1 MLLKNVSN
9 PIKTIVSVLFLGL
22 CGNSLAQAQPL
33 RCERVDSGNDNS
45 KLCVDTLKDLR
56 QDLNDQL
63 LTTYLVT
70 DAPLRLIDDT
80 HQVWLRQSQQCKN
93 LECFKQQFNVR
104 MEDLNVYTSMNQTL
118 TQHYLKYENGQ
129 MAKQRVHLKIHQ
141 LSKDRIKIEGLAYR
155 NPNNRLETRAMPLL
169 AYTTPQKKN
178 EIIDNEHDCK
188 YQLNFQKAL
197 LRVSSQQPGCERFVG
212 IYRLYD

>member
-9 PIKTIVSVLFLGL
+9 PIKTIVYLLFLGL
-22 CGNSLAQAQPL
+22 CGNSLTQAQPL
-33 RCERVDSGNDNS
+33 RCDRADSTNDNS
-45 KLCVDTLKDLR
+45 RLCVDTLKDLR
-56 QDLNDQL
+56 QDLNEQL

-80 HQVWLRQSQQCKN
+80 HQIWLRQSQQCKN
-93 LECFKQQFNVR
+93 LECFKQQFNLR
-104 MEDLNVYTSMNQTL
+104 IEDLNVYTSMNQTL

-129 MAKQRVHLKIHQ
+129 MASQAVHLKIHQ

-155 NPNNRLETRAMPLL
+155 NPNNRVETRAVPLL

-197 LRVSSQQPGCERFVG
+197 LRVSSQQSGCERFVG
-212 IYRLYD
+212 TYRLYD

>member
-22 CGNSLAQAQPL
+22 YGNSLAQAQPL
-33 RCERVDSGNDNS
+33 YCDRADLANHNS
-45 KLCVDTLKDLR
+45 KFCVETLKDLR
-56 QDLNDQL
+56 EDLNEQL

-80 HQVWLRQSQQCKN
+80 HLVWLRQSQQCKS

-104 MEDLNVYTSMNQTL
+104 IEDLNIYTSMNQTL

-129 MAKQRVHLKIHQ
+129 IAKQAVHLKIHQ

-155 NPNNRLETRAMPLL
+155 SPNNRIETRAVPLL
-169 AYTTPQKKN
+169 AYTTSQKKN
-178 EIIDNEHDCK
+178 EIVDNEHDCK
-188 YQLNFQKAL
+188 YQLTFQKAL
-197 LRVSSQQPGCERFVG
+197 LRVSSQQQGCKRFVG

>member
-33 RCERVDSGNDNS
+33 RCDRADLAHDNS
-45 KLCVDTLKDLR
+45 KFCVDTLKDLR
-56 QDLNDQL
+56 DDLNEQL

-80 HQVWLRQSQQCKN
+80 HLVWWRQSQQCKS

-104 MEDLNVYTSMNQTL
+104 IEDLNIYTSMNQTL

-129 MAKQRVHLKIHQ
+129 IAKQAAHLKIHQ

-155 NPNNRLETRAMPLL
+155 SPNNRIETRAVPLL
-169 AYTTPQKKN
+169 AYTTSQKKN
-178 EIIDNEHDCK
+178 QIIDNEHDCK

-197 LRVSSQQPGCERFVG
+197 LRVSSQQSGCERFVG
-212 IYRLYD
+212 TYRLYD

>member
-1 MLLKNVSN
+1 MLFKNVSN
-9 PIKTIVSVLFLGL
+9 PIKTIVYLLFLGL
-22 CGNSLAQAQPL
+22 CGNSLTQAQPL
-33 RCERVDSGNDNS
+33 RCDRADSANDNS

-56 QDLNDQL
+56 QDLNEQL

-80 HQVWLRQSQQCKN
+80 HQLWLGQTQQCKSV
-93 LECFKQQFNVR
+93 ECVKQQFNVR
-104 MEDLNVYTSMNQTL
+104 IEDLNVYTSMNQTL

-129 MAKQRVHLKIHQ
+129 IAKQTVHLKIHQ

-155 NPNNRLETRAMPLL
+155 NPNNRVETRAVPLL

-197 LRVSSQQPGCERFVG
+197 LRMTSQQQGCDRFVG

>member
-1 MLLKNVSN
+1 MLFKNVSN
-9 PIKTIVSVLFLGL
+9 PIKTIVYLLFLGL
-22 CGNSLAQAQPL
+22 CGNSLTQAQPL
-33 RCERVDSGNDNS
+33 RCDRADSANDNS
-45 KLCVDTLKDLR
+45 KFCVDTLKDLR
-56 QDLNDQL
+56 QDLNEQL

-80 HQVWLRQSQQCKN
+80 HQLWLGQTQQCKSV
-93 LECFKQQFNVR
+93 ECVKQQFNVR
-104 MEDLNVYTSMNQTL
+104 IEDLNVYTSMNQTL

-129 MAKQRVHLKIHQ
+129 IAKQTVHLKIHQ

-155 NPNNRLETRAMPLL
+155 NPNNRVETRAVPLL

-197 LRVSSQQPGCERFVG
+197 LRMTSQQQGCDRFVG

>member
-9 PIKTIVSVLFLGL
+9 PIKTIVSILFLGL
-22 CGNSLAQAQPL
+22 CGNSLAQVPSL
-33 RCERVDSGNDNS
+33 RCDRMDSANDFS

-104 MEDLNVYTSMNQTL
+104 MEDLNIYTSMNQTL

-129 MAKQRVHLKIHQ
+129 MAQQAVHLKIHQ
-141 LSKDRIKIEGLAYR
+141 LSKDRIKVEGLAYR
-155 NPNNRLETRAMPLL
+155 NPNNRVETRAIPLL

-197 LRVSSQQPGCERFVG
+197 LQVSSQQSGCERFVG